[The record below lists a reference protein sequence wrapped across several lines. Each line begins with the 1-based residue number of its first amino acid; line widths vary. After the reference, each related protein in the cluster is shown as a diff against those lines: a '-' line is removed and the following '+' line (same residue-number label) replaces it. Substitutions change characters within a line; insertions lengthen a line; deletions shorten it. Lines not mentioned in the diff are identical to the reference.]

1 MARDYSSRVKDLPS
15 IHKALV
21 SIHSARRK
29 QSPKYPEYL
38 FYSRS
43 RLLKVKMPIFT
54 YYPYFTISSH
64 IYTPHINTYTFCN
77 YLS

>member
-15 IHKALV
+15 THKALV

-38 FYSRS
+38 FYFI
-43 RLLKVKMPIFT
+43 LGVVKMPIFT

-77 YLS
+77 YSS